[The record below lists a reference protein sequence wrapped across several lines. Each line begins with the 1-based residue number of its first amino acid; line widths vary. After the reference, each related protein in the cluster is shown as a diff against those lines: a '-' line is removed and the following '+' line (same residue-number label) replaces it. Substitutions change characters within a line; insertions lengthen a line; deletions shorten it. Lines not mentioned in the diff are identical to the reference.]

1 MPSPD
6 SPGSGLPDIPER
18 PLLSPGERG
27 RITRAAAL
35 RPINVLMLIL
45 GGGIFAV
52 GVLATP
58 LAWLILLL
66 TLVTYTALV
75 ILSARDPVFQQ
86 RTLEGRSSRA
96 IETTPQQ
103 DRDISPERRAR
114 WLPRGETRQN
124 VEDALVTYR
133 KAVTAIEES
142 DDVTRAVLDDAVPKL
157 HAASRRLVEVADRR
171 EKAAE
176 MVKDLENREPNE
188 EQKATLTEL
197 ESEIRAADV
206 EISATSEQFLT
217 LRARVVRASID
228 SSNAAMTATELNT
241 SLDELNLRIEALG
254 ETMNSPN
261 DPPPHRGGLT
271 KERRMKERTRNPAKP
286 EKSVR
291 GQGGFRIEIKGGYA
305 FGPDL
310 KSFGL
315 LEQGGGQAE
324 LACQPCPMPFSS
336 LASAGT
342 VWG

>member
-18 PLLSPGERG
+18 PLLSPEERG

-241 SLDELNLRIEALG
+241 SLDELNLRLEALG

-261 DPPPHRGGLT
+261 DPPPHR
-271 KERRMKERTRNPAKP
+271 
-286 EKSVR
+286 
-291 GQGGFRIEIKGGYA
+291 
-305 FGPDL
+305 
-310 KSFGL
+310 
-315 LEQGGGQAE
+315 
-324 LACQPCPMPFSS
+324 
-336 LASAGT
+336 
-342 VWG
+342 